1 MSKNCH
7 NQAQSQS
14 IQQAQHHHTKCQN
27 CSKYQNRI
35 LVSQI
40 PPNVVDTSSSSSFLN
55 LASFPFQSTS
65 QQDLD
70 ILNSFSSTNA
80 TATTALATTK
90 TKNTLNSNDFAT
102 ANQKSNHESQR
113 KNEFKLTSN
122 NLLEPVSSHT
132 YSSLNY

>member
-1 MSKNCH
+1 MSKNCQ
-7 NQAQSQS
+7 NQAQTQS

-55 LASFPFQSTS
+55 LTSFPFQSTS

-70 ILNSFSSTNA
+70 VLNSLSPSSNNST
-80 TATTALATTK
+80 TATTSTTTK
-90 TKNTLNSNDFAT
+90 TKNILNSNDLAT
-102 ANQKSNHESQR
+102 ANQKSNHEPQR
-113 KNEFKLTSN
+113 KNDFKLTSN
-122 NLLEPVSSHT
+122 HLLEPVSNFSFN
-132 YSSLNY
+132 S